1 MRLQVMKSTVGEIEL
16 FQIVELQQI
25 GPQLTRLLPYA
36 TPAELRKI
44 SWLKQPYVADDY
56 SINGIVQ
63 SFIARI
69 GSRVALID
77 TCVGNDKKRPDH
89 PTWTNMKNDFLGALD
104 SVDVNRFDVT
114 DVLCTHMHMDHVG
127 WNTILQD
134 GKWVPTFPN
143 ARYYYSRTE
152 FEYWETNHGKEA
164 IGPDANEC
172 YADSILPI
180 VRAGLS
186 TLVDDRADLG
196 DGLSFIP
203 TPGHT
208 KGHVSVVIT
217 SGADKLIVTGDC
229 VHHPCQFARP
239 DWSATA
245 DYDKA
250 QSRQT
255 RMDLFC
261 DAAEDGAVVVG
272 SHFNIPSMG
281 RIEKDADGSFVFKP
295 L

>member
-1 MRLQVMKSTVGEIEL
+1 
-16 FQIVELQQI
+16 
-25 GPQLTRLLPYA
+25 
-36 TPAELRKI
+36 
-44 SWLKQPYVADDY
+44 
-56 SINGIVQ
+56 
-63 SFIARI
+63 
-69 GSRVALID
+69 
-77 TCVGNDKKRPDH
+77 
-89 PTWTNMKNDFLGALD
+89 
-104 SVDVNRFDVT
+104 
-114 DVLCTHMHMDHVG
+114 
-127 WNTILQD
+127 
-134 GKWVPTFPN
+134 
-143 ARYYYSRTE
+143 
-152 FEYWETNHGKEA
+152 
-164 IGPDANEC
+164 
-172 YADSILPI
+172 ADSILPI

-186 TLVDDRADLG
+186 TLVEDGADLG

-208 KGHVSVVIT
+208 KGHVSVVIK
-217 SGADKLIVTGDC
+217 SGRNRLIVTGDC

-281 RIEKDADGSFVFKP
+281 RIKKEADGSFVFKP